1 MLEALDGRRVLFVV
15 GKGGVGKSTVATAL
29 AVVLRGAG
37 KRVLLAQM
45 EPSRRLARV
54 PRHRRRREGIVEA
67 LPNLCVLTVDGESAL
82 SEYLGLV
89 LPVRRVQRMVVE
101 SKLYHHFVAAA
112 PGLKELMTVGKIWY
126 EEQLVA
132 KGRPKW
138 DVIVVDAPATGH
150 VLQYLR
156 MPSAAA
162 EAFGPGLVR
171 REAQKVM
178 ELLCDPV
185 RTAVCPVT
193 TAEEMPVNETAEMY
207 QQLRE
212 RLRMPLGVLFVNRV
226 HAAPLAPTDVPA
238 TPGRRVAARRRRPAV
253 RARGGGL
260 GGDQPP
266 LPRSPA
272 GGRADADRR
281 AAVRLRRG
289 VRPRRGARVSW
300 RTRRGSSMRASRK
313 ARPDARRGSCAT
325 IASSCASAAAASAR
339 RRRPRRS
346 RSGARSKD
354 AARSCSRSTRRA
366 GSPTRSGSPSSATS
380 RAWSIPPCSRPRA
393 VAVRGT
399 LAAMMLDQ
407 KNAWD
412 RLVARHAPS
421 DEVRERILA
430 EPLLSEPVAELRRLA
445 RVHGDRAA
453 LPARARATRTT

>member
-1 MLEALDGRRVLFVV
+1 MV
-15 GKGGVGKSTVATAL
+15 GVCSSWWEGGVGKSTVATAL
-29 AVVLRGAG
+29 AVVFAESGKRGVACADGAESAARGASSASKG
-37 KRVLLAQM
+37 
-45 EPSRRLARV
+45 RR
-54 PRHRRRREGIVEA
+54 GIVEA

-171 REAQKVM
+171 REAQKVI

-226 HAAPLAPTDVPA
+226 HAAPLAPTDIPA
-238 TPGRRVAARRRRPAV
+238 TPAGARRRSSPTCCAA

-266 LPRSPA
+266 LSRSPA
-272 GGRADADRR
+272 
-281 AAVRLRRG
+281 
-289 VRPRRGARVSW
+289 
-300 RTRRGSSMRASRK
+300 
-313 ARPDARRGSCAT
+313 
-325 IASSCASAAAASAR
+325 
-339 RRRPRRS
+339 
-346 RSGARSKD
+346 
-354 AARSCSRSTRRA
+354 
-366 GSPTRSGSPSSATS
+366 
-380 RAWSIPPCSRPRA
+380 
-393 VAVRGT
+393 
-399 LAAMMLDQ
+399 
-407 KNAWD
+407 
-412 RLVARHAPS
+412 
-421 DEVRERILA
+421 
-430 EPLLSEPVAELRRLA
+430 
-445 RVHGDRAA
+445 
-453 LPARARATRTT
+453 

>member
-1 MLEALDGRRVLFVV
+1 MRRHCHEHALAVQTAIGRVGGHGAGFKLTRAVGRLRPMRPCPTVERVMLEALDGRRVLFVV

-29 AVVLRGAG
+29 AVVFAESG

-45 EPSRRLARV
+45 EPSRRLADFLGIEGA
-54 PRHRRRREGIVEA
+54 EGIVEA

-226 HAAPLAPTDVPA
+226 HAAPLAPTDIPD
-238 TPGRRVAARRRRPAV
+238 T
-253 RARGGGL
+253 
-260 GGDQPP
+260 
-266 LPRSPA
+266 PA
-272 GGRADADRR
+272 GASPLVADVLRCAREEAGWAAINRR
-281 AAVRLRRG
+281 YLDRLRTA
-289 VRPRRGARVSW
+289 VP
-300 RTRRGSSMRASRK
+300 M
-313 ARPDARRGSCAT
+313 
-325 IASSCASAAAASAR
+325 
-339 RRRPRRS
+339 
-346 RSGARSKD
+346 
-354 AARSCSRSTRRA
+354 
-366 GSPTRSGSPSSATS
+366 PTVLLPFVFAEEFG
-380 RAWSIPPCSRPRA
+380 
-393 VAVRGT
+393 
-399 LAAMMLDQ
+399 L
-407 KNAWD
+407 
-412 RLVARHAPS
+412 
-421 DEVRERILA
+421 DEVRGLMTNA
-430 EPLLSEPVAELRRLA
+430 A
-445 RVHGDRAA
+445 RQLDASLTEGRA
-453 LPARARATRTT
+453 